1 METEIRKIHVG
12 ELNLV
17 QDIAY
22 KTWPSTFASILS
34 SEQINYMLNWMYS
47 LDKLKDQTENG
58 HDFYVFFSENEPV
71 GFIGV
76 ELNTSTESL
85 KIHKLYVLPN
95 QQGKRIGQQLITY
108 VEHLY
113 SCNKLYLN
121 VNRFNSAVDFYFKL
135 GFVIEREEN
144 IDIGNG
150 YLMEDFV
157 MRKDL

>member
-1 METEIRKIHVG
+1 MKTEIRKIHTD
-12 ELNLV
+12 ELNLI
-17 QDIAY
+17 QEIAH

-34 SEQINYMLNWMYS
+34 PEQIDYMLNWMYS
-47 LDKLKDQTENG
+47 LDKLKEQTENG

-95 QQGKRIGQQLITY
+95 QQGKRIGQQLITF
-108 VEHLY
+108 VEQLY
-113 SCNKLYLN
+113 TCKKLYLN

-157 MRKDL
+157 MRKEL

>member
-12 ELNLV
+12 ELNLI
-17 QDIAY
+17 QKIAY

-34 SEQINYMLNWMYS
+34 SEQIDYMLDWMYS
-47 LDKLKDQTENG
+47 LDKLKVQIKNG
-58 HDFYVFFSENEPV
+58 HDFYVFFSENESV

-76 ELNTSTESL
+76 ELNTSINSL

-95 QQGKRIGQQLITY
+95 QQGKRIGQQLIAF
-108 VEHLY
+108 VEHVY
-113 SCNKLYLN
+113 SCQKIYLN
-121 VNRFNSAVDFYFKL
+121 VNRFNAAVEFYFKL